1 MVDGDTIR
9 VRLDGRTERV
19 RYIGVD
25 TPESV
30 KPGTPVQCYAK
41 RAAAANAAL
50 VAGRSVRLVGDVEQR
65 DRYGRLLAYVYREPD
80 GAFVNA
86 QLVRDGYART
96 LTIAPN
102 VAHAHQ
108 FAQLAQTARGAA
120 AGYGAPVR
128 WGRFLVPPMASTKLQ
143 QSLAAFERAFVEEA
157 EADRLRRERIYRE
170 AEQRLDTRRR
180 ERVHKHGSMRFVLL
194 VLVLLATAALVTVAM
209 FKTLYVVMG

>member
-1 MVDGDTIR
+1 M
-9 VRLDGRTERV
+9 
-19 RYIGVD
+19 
-25 TPESV
+25 
-30 KPGTPVQCYAK
+30 
-41 RAAAANAAL
+41 
-50 VAGRSVRLVGDVEQR
+50 RLVGDVERR

-102 VAHAHQ
+102 VAHARQ
-108 FAQLAQTARGAA
+108 LAQLARTARRAA
-120 AGYGAPVR
+120 EACGLRVR
-128 WGRFLVPPMASTKLQ
+128 SGRFLVPPMASTKLQ

-180 ERVHKHGSMRFVLL
+180 DRVHKRGSMRFVLL

>member
-1 MVDGDTIR
+1 MRRIAPFALLLAVVAVLVVRSRDRPHATTFGRAQVLRVVDGDTIR

-30 KPGTPVQCYAK
+30 KPDTPVQCFAK

-86 QLVRDGYART
+86 RLVRDGYART
-96 LTIAPN
+96 LSIAPN
-102 VAHAHQ
+102 VAHARQ
-108 FAQLAQTARGAA
+108 F
-120 AGYGAPVR
+120 
-128 WGRFLVPPMASTKLQ
+128 
-143 QSLAAFERAFVEEA
+143 
-157 EADRLRRERIYRE
+157 
-170 AEQRLDTRRR
+170 QRLARSAR
-180 ERVHKHGSMRFVLL
+180 EGGRGLW
-194 VLVLLATAALVTVAM
+194 AACAI
-209 FKTLYVVMG
+209 G